1 MNSYNCCMCKRTFT
15 GTPAWKNAAGDF
27 CPECRAEVMKRMAEG
42 NRNRVRNSPGG
53 CIWCGRPLHEVRYH
67 GKDRESV
74 NTCADCETHRAWLLK
89 CIRVSDRPAKYV
101 ARVEE
106 REAEGRKER
115 EIRAAAKPVQL
126 PLQPQPTESEARLA
140 RVEKML
146 NTLMVQL
153 GV

>member
-1 MNSYNCCMCKRTFT
+1 MCKRTFT

-42 NRNRVRNSPGG
+42 NRNRVRNSPDG

-153 GV
+153 GA

>member
-42 NRNRVRNSPGG
+42 NRNRVRNSPDG
-53 CIWCGRPLHEVRYH
+53 CIWCGRPLHKVRYH

>member
-42 NRNRVRNSPGG
+42 NRNRVRNSPDG

-115 EIRAAAKPVQL
+115 EIRAPAKPVQL